1 MKEEKM
7 QGRIIKGIAGF
18 YYVQT
23 KDGLY
28 ECKAK
33 GIFRKEK
40 RKPLVGDWV
49 EIEILN
55 ETEMT
60 GNLTDIK
67 KRKNTLIR
75 PEVANVDQTLL
86 IFALESPKPNIA
98 LLDRF
103 LLMMESQQVKT
114 IICFNKEDLV
124 EAGEAGSW
132 RDIYQACGYQV
143 LICSA
148 KQKVGVEEVRRVLQG
163 KTTVIAGPS
172 GVGKSS
178 MTNLLQEGIQ
188 METGIISKKLKKGK
202 HTTRHSQV
210 IWVDDTTFLIDTP
223 GFTSLDTIPVEKEEL
238 RFYFPEFTPYEG
250 KCRFNGCIHV
260 NEPDC
265 AVKDAVG
272 KGAIAQSRYENYKLF
287 FEERKE
293 KEKRRY

>member
-1 MKEEKM
+1 M
-7 QGRIIKGIAGF
+7 QGRIVKGIAGF

-23 KDGLY
+23 NEGQY

-33 GIFRKEK
+33 GVFRKEK

-49 EIEILN
+49 TIEVLD

-60 GNLTDIK
+60 GNLVDIK
-67 KRKNTLIR
+67 ERKNALIR

-98 LLDRF
+98 VLDRF
-103 LLMMESQQVKT
+103 LMMMERQEVPT
-114 IICFNKEDLV
+114 IICFNKQDLV
-124 EAGEAGSW
+124 SDEEAQYWKEVYT
-132 RDIYQACGYQV
+132 RCGYQV
-143 LICSA
+143 LVCSA
-148 KQKVGVEEVRRVLQG
+148 AKESGVDEVRRVIKG

-178 MTNLLQEGIQ
+178 MTNLLQERIQ

-202 HTTRHSQV
+202 NTTRHSQV
-210 IWVDDTTFLIDTP
+210 IWVDDNTFLMDTP

-238 RFYFPEFTPYEG
+238 RFYFPEFLPYEG
-250 KCRFNGCIHV
+250 KCRFNGCLHI

-265 AVKDAVG
+265 VVKDAVEEG
-272 KGAIAQSRYENYKLF
+272 RIAHSRYTNYKLF
-287 FEERKE
+287 YEERKE
-293 KEKRRY
+293 MEKRRY